1 MPPTSTHCSIKRA
14 KRPIKLWV
22 HLTPGAFHRGV
33 FQMVTWDEAKRRSNL
48 KHHGLD
54 FVGCER
60 VFDAPVMTRDD
71 DRLAYGEHRIN
82 LIGILDGY
90 VVHLTYT
97 ERETGLHAISLRK
110 ATKHE
115 ARNYFSQI
123 ES

>member
-1 MPPTSTHCSIKRA
+1 
-14 KRPIKLWV
+14 
-22 HLTPGAFHRGV
+22 
-33 FQMVTWDEAKRRSNL
+33 MVSWDETKRRGNL

-54 FVGCER
+54 FAGCER
-60 VFDAPVMTRDD
+60 VFDAPVITRED

-115 ARNYFSQI
+115 ARNYVSQI
-123 ES
+123 ET